1 MHSEANQWIERLGL
15 SPHPEGGFFSE
26 TYRSNLTIAQEQ
38 LGAGFSGPRASS
50 TAIYYLLDDANF
62 SAIHRISSDEMWHF
76 YAGTPLRVEGLH
88 PDGRRQDWI
97 LHNDP
102 RVGRPQ
108 GIVPAQ
114 TWFGSRLVEPNGYA
128 LVGCTVSPGF
138 DFSDFESKGIEPVIV
153 EYLKE
158 GLDSKTLTLLI
169 RLLGV
174 DAGSILRK
182 KEDAYAASGLH
193 ETSTNAEIIAQIVA
207 QPILLERPIVVQ
219 GERAAM
225 GRPPEN
231 VLSILE

>member
-1 MHSEANQWIERLGL
+1 MTV
-15 SPHPEGGFFSE
+15 E
-26 TYRSNLTIAQEQ
+26 TKIYHN
-38 LGAGFSGPRASS
+38 PRCSKSRQTLA
-50 TAIYYLLDDANF
+50 LL
-62 SAIHRISSDEMWHF
+62 
-76 YAGTPLRVEGLH
+76 
-88 PDGRRQDWI
+88 
-97 LHNDP
+97 
-102 RVGRPQ
+102 
-108 GIVPAQ
+108 
-114 TWFGSRLVEPNGYA
+114 
-128 LVGCTVSPGF
+128 
-138 DFSDFESKGIEPVIV
+138 ESKGIEPVIV

-169 RLLGV
+169 DLLGV